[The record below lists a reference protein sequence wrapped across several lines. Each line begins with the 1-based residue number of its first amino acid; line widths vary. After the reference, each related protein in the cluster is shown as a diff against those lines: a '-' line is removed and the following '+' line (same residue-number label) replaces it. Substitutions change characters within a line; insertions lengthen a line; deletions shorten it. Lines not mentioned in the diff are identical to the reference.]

1 MADWKGRGGGRLPGQ
16 PSNTFKGGAGAGGG
30 RPGGQPN
37 LSISGGAG
45 KGGGR
50 PGNQPSLSISGGH
63 GRGGG
68 RSSSQPSAQANTNVQ
83 LGARSFS
90 LQGATGIDLP
100 ARSFSLKAAVD
111 YGGSS
116 KTFNL
121 KQSASTSNQR
131 AGSTIKSASGEMNPR
146 VADPEGNFIFT
157 LEIDGIEVAQFKEC
171 SGLKSSTQIFELEE
185 GGMNHRVHKL
195 AGQSRW
201 ENITLRYGV
210 TSDTSLLEWRNE
222 VLQDEFSLR
231 RNGSVVMKT
240 LQLQEVRRYNFVQA
254 WPVAWEGPSFDANAA
269 DLAVEMIEIAHHG
282 VSIS

>member
-1 MADWKGRGGGRLPGQ
+1 MPGQ
-16 PSNTFKGGAGAGGG
+16 PSSTFTGGAGMGGG
-30 RPGGQPN
+30 R
-37 LSISGGAG
+37 AG
-45 KGGGR
+45 D
-50 PGNQPSLSISGGH
+50 QPSL
-63 GRGGG
+63 
-68 RSSSQPSAQANTNVQ
+68 QANADVQ
-83 LGARSFS
+83 LAARSYS
-90 LQGATGIDLP
+90 LQASTAMGLP
-100 ARSFSLKAAVD
+100 ARSFSIKAAVE

-116 KTFNL
+116 RKYSL
-121 KQSASTSNQR
+121 KQSKATTPQR
-131 AGSTIKSASGEMNPR
+131 AGSSSKSSSGEMHPR

-171 SGLKSSTQIFELEE
+171 SGLKSSTAIFELEE

-210 TSDTSLLEWRNE
+210 TSDSTLLSWRNE

-240 LQLQEVRRYNFVQA
+240 LQMQEVRRYNFVQA

-269 DLAVEMIEIAHHG
+269 DLAVEMVEIAHHG
-282 VSIS
+282 ISVT